1 MFELNLFHEQ
11 QQLQHE
17 RDFDPVR
24 LTILGG
30 VLVLSGLICWYAMV
44 YLSMSGLR
52 KEIAD
57 KKAKLK
63 KLDDELKGMG
73 TLTDLGKIQQQAL
86 SIEDRIQCRVLL
98 ANQLDLLRDIIPT
111 NCQVRTLRTVRTIGT
126 LETLV
131 PPGPNA
137 RSKAPVVVK
146 KRSPMLDLLLEIET
160 HGKTKVDVLQTRDN
174 LLESLCKEPRL
185 TNSIKQVMNEDTHTN
200 QNDVTVMPGTVQ
212 DPKGGEQA
220 KGIFEFRLPFA
231 LKDKPKDI

>member
-57 KKAKLK
+57 KKTKLK
-63 KLDDELKGMG
+63 KLDDEFKALG
-73 TLTDLGKIQQQAL
+73 TLTDLGRIQQQAL
-86 SIEDRIQCRVLL
+86 SLEERIQCRVLF
-98 ANQLDLLRDIIPT
+98 ANQLDLLHDIIPT

-126 LETLV
+126 LETYV
-131 PPGPNA
+131 PAGPNA
-137 RSKAPVVVK
+137 RTRAPVLVR
-146 KRSPMLDLLLEIET
+146 KRTPMLDMLLEIET
-160 HGKTKVDVLQTRDN
+160 RGKTKVDVLQTRDN
-174 LLESLCKEPRL
+174 LLESLRNEPRL
-185 TNSIKQVMNEDTHTN
+185 ASSIKQVLNEDTHTN
-200 QNDVTVMPGTVQ
+200 QNDVTVMPGTVL

-220 KGIFEFRLPFA
+220 IGIFEFRLPFA